1 MLRLLC
7 LINHNTLL
15 VPLTTVI
22 QLPWQRRRGAHPCAP
37 FLKQTW
43 RAPPPKTVNIE
54 LQKTLEET
62 FLKVN
67 SEKQKQTQMNA
78 SPRLRALS
86 AVGESMH
93 RANAPGFDPRK
104 QVSWLFHLFFDLE
117 QFISPNL
124 RFFICLVGGKKT
136 KNIENSAIT

>member
-1 MLRLLC
+1 MACEMLRLLC

-124 RFFICLVGGKKT
+124 RFFICLVGGEKKQ
-136 KNIENSAIT
+136 KI